1 MNQIQCILRKCIYS
15 LPCIYF
21 SIFILSTWICLGLY
35 TENKLEWQWTVILI
49 HTILLPV
56 DLIFLYK
63 IKEIAQARL
72 PDLNWPC
79 ICCFI
84 LIWIP
89 KIIICCI
96 IGMLLIEAVIL
107 NPNIYFDN
115 TFNFFCILHG
125 LQMIFNFIFII
136 PIFGALFWLD
146 YEDRLIEESAK
157 NVKLHLPSPTTQEW
171 LIK

>member
-21 SIFILSTWICLGLY
+21 SIFILSTWICLGIY
-35 TENKLEWQWTVILI
+35 TENKVEWQWIVILI

-84 LIWIP
+84 LIQTP
-89 KIIICCI
+89 KIRKTHPPGC
-96 IGMLLIEAVIL
+96 
-107 NPNIYFDN
+107 
-115 TFNFFCILHG
+115 H
-125 LQMIFNFIFII
+125 
-136 PIFGALFWLD
+136 
-146 YEDRLIEESAK
+146 
-157 NVKLHLPSPTTQEW
+157 KLHQRFYNLVKFFIYRGST
-171 LIK
+171 